1 MGKGI
6 IGGLIAAVIG
16 AGVWAAI
23 AYYTGYEIGWIAWGI
38 GALVGFVAAKAAGD
52 AAGDGLG
59 IVAAVIAVLAILGG
73 KYATGYALTQKF
85 VASAPA
91 PVFDDAFFQ
100 VMQATEVAEE
110 WQDAGKTL
118 NWPAGMDLETAEAK
132 EHFPADVWKEA
143 MKRWDETPA
152 EERARIETAME
163 KDYAQYKATIATSVS
178 WDAFKAM
185 FSFWDVLFIGL
196 ALVSAFQIASSKN

>member
-23 AYYTGYEIGWIAWGI
+23 AYFTGYEIGWIAWGV

-52 AAGDGLG
+52 EAGDGLG

-73 KYATGYALTQKF
+73 KYATGYALTQQ
-85 VASAPA
+85 ALSAMPA
-91 PVFDDAFFQ
+91 VVIDDNYLQ

-110 WQDAGKTL
+110 WQNAGKPVA
-118 NWPAGMDLETAEAK
+118 WPAGMTLEDAEAK
-132 EHFPADVWKEA
+132 EHFPTDVWTEA
-143 MKRWDETPA
+143 MKRWDETSA
-152 EERARIETAME
+152 EERARIKSEME
-163 KDYAQYKATIATSVS
+163 KDYAQ
-178 WDAFKAM
+178 FKAQLASSLPWESFKNS
-185 FSFWDVLFIGL
+185 FSLWDILFIGL
-196 ALVSAFQIASSKN
+196 ALVSAFQLGSGSD